1 MVMDHSQIS
10 LQKQQARKQ
19 AKQVRKYL
27 HANQRNIAAQHLLQF
42 APDLIDKFTSSIV
55 AGFLPIFTEID
66 IIPLMTALAEKHCQ
80 LCLPVTPE
88 KPSALRFRAYFPGR
102 ELEAGPLNTKH
113 PDASSNQL
121 IPELVLLPLL
131 AFDMRYNRLGYGGGY
146 YDRTLKKFRES
157 GVDVKAVGVA
167 YSGQQVDK
175 VPVTS
180 TDEPMDGVL
189 TPEGL
194 MLP

>member
-1 MVMDHSQIS
+1 
-10 LQKQQARKQ
+10 
-19 AKQVRKYL
+19 
-27 HANQRNIAAQHLLQF
+27 
-42 APDLIDKFTSSIV
+42 
-55 AGFLPIFTEID
+55 
-66 IIPLMTALAEKHCQ
+66 
-80 LCLPVTPE
+80 
-88 KPSALRFRAYFPGR
+88 LRFRAYVPGQ

-121 IPELVLLPLL
+121 IPKLVLLPLL

-146 YDRTLKKFRES
+146 YDRTLKEFRKS
-157 GVDVKAVGVA
+157 GVDVKVVGVA

>member
-1 MVMDHSQIS
+1 MVMGHSQIS

-80 LCLPVTPE
+80 LCLPVTSE
-88 KPSALRFRAYFPGR
+88 KPSALRFRAYVPGQ

-121 IPELVLLPLL
+121 IPKLVLLPLL

-146 YDRTLKKFRES
+146 YDRTLKEFRKS
-157 GVDVKAVGVA
+157 GVDVKVVGVA